1 MNNEP
6 TLFNYPMNTIIVATD
21 FSALAENAVDY
32 AAAIAKRYQARLVLF
47 NAFTIPV
54 PAANG
59 LLTVADFDGL
69 LSDNQDRLKKRAEQ
83 IAAMYAI
90 GVNYESSYAII
101 PEELENLLVK
111 YEAELVVMGME
122 PDSLKQDLLGNTTTA
137 VIGKLNCPVLAVPEG
152 ARFDGLKKIIFAC
165 DMLHGLPADLLPRIK
180 AMAIA
185 LKADLEVFFVAGK
198 TGGPDAG
205 AGSGDSQVIAA
216 ALEGIAYSYKQIRS
230 DAVIKE
236 IRQEI
241 VATEADLLIMVPKA
255 YGFWSSVVH
264 RSKTRAMASG
274 LTIPLLAIPA

>member
-1 MNNEP
+1 MK
-6 TLFNYPMNTIIVATD
+6 TIIVATD
-21 FSALAENAVDY
+21 FSSLAENAVDY
-32 AAAIAKRYQARLVLF
+32 AAAIAQRYQARLVLF

-69 LSDNQDRLKKRAEQ
+69 QSDNQDRLKKRAEQ
-83 IAAMYAI
+83 SAEIYAI

-185 LKADLEVFFVAGK
+185 FKADLEVFFVAEK
-198 TGGPDAG
+198 TSGPDTGAG
-205 AGSGDSQVIAA
+205 AGDSEVIAA
-216 ALEGIAYSYKQIRS
+216 ALEGIAYAYKQIRS
-230 DAVIKE
+230 DAVIRE

-241 VATEADLLIMVPKA
+241 VATEADLLIMVPKT

-274 LTIPLLAIPA
+274 LTIPLLAILA